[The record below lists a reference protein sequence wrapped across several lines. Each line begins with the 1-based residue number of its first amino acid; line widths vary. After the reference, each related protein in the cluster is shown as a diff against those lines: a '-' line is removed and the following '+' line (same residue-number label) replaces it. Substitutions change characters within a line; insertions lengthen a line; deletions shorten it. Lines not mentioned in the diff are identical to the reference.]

1 MTGQEIFDIAIHIM
15 DEQHETTGA
24 TITADTKNYQFRC
37 VDLINSL
44 GQECYDLSDTCQ
56 EEDGRRPVFPKIHDL
71 AEPVDLDDY
80 VAGVLLPYGLAYLLV
95 QGEDSDPGLANTCL
109 QRYQELK
116 AEARRLMPSK
126 CFSEIDR
133 PYGGIEL
140 GAFGQW

>member
-24 TITADTKNYQFRC
+24 TITADTKDYRFRA

-44 GQECYDLSDTCQ
+44 GQECYTLSDTCQ
-56 EEDGRRPVFPKIHDL
+56 AEDGARPVFPKLRDL
-71 AEPVDLDDY
+71 QDTVGLDDY
-80 VAGVLLPYGLAYLLV
+80 VAGVILPYGLAYLLV

-116 AEARRLMPSK
+116 AEARRLMPAGS
-126 CFSEIDR
+126 FQEIER
-133 PYGGIEL
+133 PYGGLEL
-140 GAFGQW
+140 GEFSRW